1 MKNTLKVLFAL
12 IVIIIISVLVLLNQH
27 DKQNKTSDPGGR
39 DTVQEKRKVINK
51 RQKNSQTK

>member
-27 DKQNKTSDPGGR
+27 DKQNKTSDSGGK